1 MCSLVAKWS
10 WQAVISCSFL
20 RKQANAKCM
29 SFRSLPNR
37 RVMETIHFDIFKW
50 ILSSLTQQWQSWP
63 RHLAA
68 VDRSANNM
76 CVVHV
81 RCKFWQ
87 RVKVTHVVAYTM
99 CCRSWPCGF
108 FHGTESSQTKRRR
121 PSRCSLRPLV
131 VFVKKDQKATQRK
144 SSIYN
149 TTTCCCLFLLT
160 LTAGFSIFSASPFSC
175 YHSKRR
181 RIDNRPT
188 ASSFC
193 YPKEK
198 RTTG

>member
-1 MCSLVAKWS
+1 MQNACLFAHCQTVGSWKQFISIFLNGSCLVSLNSGKVGAGILQRSIDRPTTCVSSMCDVSFDSVSKWH
-10 WQAVISCSFL
+10 
-20 RKQANAKCM
+20 M
-29 SFRSLPNR
+29 
-37 RVMETIHFDIFKW
+37 
-50 ILSSLTQQWQSWP
+50 SWP
-63 RHLAA
+63 
-68 VDRSANNM
+68 
-76 CVVHV
+76 
-81 RCKFWQ
+81 
-87 RVKVTHVVAYTM
+87 TM